1 MIEFKIKLANQV
13 ISVICRY
20 EYTLKACKEYIVNFG
35 DSIFT
40 VCATDEEITAE
51 IDNVDI
57 SVDVGYAE
65 FICLYR
71 KIAELL
77 PNYSCVVMHGAAIT
91 YKDSAILFVA
101 PSGTGKSTH
110 IKLWR
115 QTFAEQVD
123 IINGDKP
130 IVCVEDNISVFGTP
144 WAGKENWHKNR
155 QAELKA
161 ICILKQAESNCIVK
175 ANTMSYLPELL
186 KQVYLPLDK
195 SSMKRT
201 LELFDSIV
209 KCVPVYI
216 LECDISQEAVM
227 TAYNAMIEENMREN

>member
-1 MIEFKIKLANQV
+1 MEFKIKLANQV
-13 ISVICRY
+13 ISVICQY
-20 EYTLKACKEYIVNFG
+20 EYTLKACKEYIVN
-35 DSIFT
+35 SCNSAFT
-40 VCATDEEITAE
+40 VCVTDEEITEE
-51 IDNVDI
+51 IDNADF

-65 FICLYR
+65 YICLYR

-77 PNYSCVVMHGAAIT
+77 PRYNCVVMHGAAIT
-91 YKDSAILFVA
+91 YNDSAILFVA

-115 QTFAEQVD
+115 QTFGEQVD

-155 QAELKA
+155 QAQLKA
-161 ICILKQAESNCIVK
+161 ICIIKQAKNNRIVK
-175 ANTMSYLPELL
+175 VNAQSFLPKLL

-195 SSMKRT
+195 SSLKQT
-201 LELFDSIV
+201 LALFDSLV
-209 KCVPVYI
+209 KRVPIYV
-216 LECDISQEAVM
+216 LECDISKEAVV
-227 TAYNAMIEENMREN
+227 TAYNEIIEEDLHEN